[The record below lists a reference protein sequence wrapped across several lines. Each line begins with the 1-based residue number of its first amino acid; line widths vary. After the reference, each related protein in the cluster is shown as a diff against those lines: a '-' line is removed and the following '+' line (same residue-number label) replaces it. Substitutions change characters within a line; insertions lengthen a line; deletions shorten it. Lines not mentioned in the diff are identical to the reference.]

1 MWAFLYL
8 KESQM
13 KLIENWQQA
22 WKLKSVQV
30 GAASAFF
37 YALILLSE
45 QFLGV
50 WNVIPQELKNKIPE
64 NVAEWVGIFVGV
76 AMVLARLK
84 KQPEL
89 HNVNQFVTV
98 TAGHS
103 NTDPGAVNG
112 KYKEAELVSQFR
124 NAVAY
129 YLREAGIQYK
139 TDGVGTTNQNLNAA
153 IKLIKGSS
161 VAVEFHMNAATSK
174 QANGIETIALPKDKK
189 LAQDLSK
196 AVADAFGSRLRGDN
210 GWIDQSKSARGRL
223 AYVDAGGLIVEL
235 GFISNEEEL
244 FQFNARYWSAA
255 KAVAKVLIEYE
266 ASK

>member
-1 MWAFLYL
+1 
-8 KESQM
+8 M

-22 WKLKSVQV
+22 WKLKSVQM

-64 NVAEWVGIFVGV
+64 NVTEWVGMFVGV

-89 HNVNQFVTV
+89 HNVNQFVAV

-112 KYKEAELVSQFR
+112 KYKEADLVTNFR
-124 NAVAY
+124 NAVAF

-139 TDGVGTTNQNLNAA
+139 TDGVGALNQDLNSA

-161 VAVEFHMNAATSK
+161 VAVEFHMNAASNK
-174 QANGIETIALPKDKK
+174 SASGIETIALPKDKK

-196 AVADAFGSRLRGDN
+196 AVADVFGSRLRGDN
-210 GWIDQSKSARGRL
+210 GWIDQSQSARGKL
-223 AYVDAGGLIVEL
+223 GFISNGGLIVEL
-235 GFISNEEEL
+235 GFISNEAEL
-244 FQFNARYWSAA
+244 AQFNAKYWTAA
-255 KAVAKVLIEYE
+255 KAVAMILIKHEK
-266 ASK
+266 A

>member
-1 MWAFLYL
+1 
-8 KESQM
+8 M
-13 KLIENWQQA
+13 KLIDNWKQA

-30 GAASAFF
+30 GAISAFF
-37 YALILLSE
+37 YALILFSE
-45 QFLGV
+45 QFLNV
-50 WNVIPQELKNKIPE
+50 WAVIPQELKNKIPE

-89 HNVNQFVTV
+89 HEVNQFVTV

-103 NTDPGAVNG
+103 NKDPGAVNG
-112 KYKEAELVSQFR
+112 KFKEAELVSQFR

-139 TDGVGTTNQNLNAA
+139 TDGVSILNQDLNAA

-161 VAVEFHMNAATSK
+161 VAVEFHMNAAASK
-174 QANGIETIALPKDKK
+174 QANGVETIALPKDKK

-210 GWIDQSKSARGRL
+210 GWIDQSQSARGKL
-223 AYVDAGGLIVEL
+223 GFISNGGLIVEL

-266 ASK
+266 KRN

>member
-1 MWAFLYL
+1 
-8 KESQM
+8 M

-30 GAASAFF
+30 GAISAFF

-89 HNVNQFVTV
+89 HEVNQFVTV

-112 KYKEAELVSQFR
+112 KFKEAELVSQFR

-129 YLREAGIQYK
+129 YLREADIQYK
-139 TDGVGTTNQNLNAA
+139 TDGVGALNQDLNAA

-196 AVADAFGSRLRGDN
+196 AVAGVFGSRLRGDD
-210 GWIDQSKSARGRL
+210 GWIDQSQSARGKL
-223 AYVDAGGLIVEL
+223 GFISNGGLIVEL
-235 GFISNEEEL
+235 GFISNETEL
-244 FQFNARYWSAA
+244 AQFNARYWTAA
-255 KAVAKVLIEYE
+255 KAVAMVLIKH
-266 ASK
+266 SK

>member
-1 MWAFLYL
+1 
-8 KESQM
+8 M
-13 KLIENWQQA
+13 KLIDNWKQA

-30 GAASAFF
+30 GAISTFF
-37 YALILLSE
+37 YALILFSE
-45 QFLGV
+45 QFVQV
-50 WNVIPQELKNKIPE
+50 WNIIPQDLKAYIPAQWQE
-64 NVAEWVGIFVGV
+64 YVGCFVGV

-89 HNVNQFVTV
+89 HSDIQPFVTV

-103 NTDPGAVNG
+103 NKDPGAVNG
-112 KYKEAELVSQFR
+112 KFKEAELVSQFR

-139 TDGVGTTNQNLNAA
+139 TDGVGTLNQDLNAA

-174 QANGIETIALPKDKK
+174 QANGVETIALPKDKK

-196 AVADAFGSRLRGDN
+196 AVADAFGSRLRGDK
-210 GWIDQSKSARGRL
+210 GWIDQSQSARGKL
-223 AYVDAGGLIVEL
+223 GFISNGGLIVEL
-235 GFISNEEEL
+235 GFISNEAEL
-244 FQFNARYWSAA
+244 AQFNAKYWSAA
-255 KAVAKVLIEYE
+255 KAVAMVLIKY
-266 ASK
+266 SK

>member
-1 MWAFLYL
+1 
-8 KESQM
+8 M
-13 KLIENWQQA
+13 KLIDNWKQA

-30 GAASAFF
+30 GAISAFF
-37 YALILLSE
+37 YALILFSE
-45 QFLGV
+45 QFLNV
-50 WNVIPQELKNKIPE
+50 WAVIPQELKNKIPE

-89 HNVNQFVTV
+89 HEVNQFVTV

-103 NTDPGAVNG
+103 NKDPGAVNG
-112 KYKEAELVSQFR
+112 KFKEAELVSQFR

-139 TDGVGTTNQNLNAA
+139 TDGVGILSQDLNAA

-174 QANGIETIALPKDKK
+174 QANGVETIALPKDKK

-210 GWIDQSKSARGRL
+210 GWIDQSQSARGKL
-223 AYVDAGGLIVEL
+223 GFISNGGLIVEL

-255 KAVAKVLIEYE
+255 KAVAMILIKHEK
-266 ASK
+266 ALK

>member
-1 MWAFLYL
+1 
-8 KESQM
+8 M
-13 KLIENWQQA
+13 KLIDNWKQA

-30 GAASAFF
+30 GAISAFF
-37 YALILLSE
+37 YALILFSE
-45 QFLGV
+45 QFLNV
-50 WNVIPQELKNKIPE
+50 WAVIPQELKNKIPE

-139 TDGVGTTNQNLNAA
+139 TDGVGILNQDLNAA

-161 VAVEFHMNAATSK
+161 VAVEFHMNAAASK

-210 GWIDQSKSARGRL
+210 GWIDQSQSARGKL
-223 AYVDAGGLIVEL
+223 GFISNGGLIVEL

>member
-1 MWAFLYL
+1 
-8 KESQM
+8 M
-13 KLIENWQQA
+13 KLIDNWKQA

-30 GAASAFF
+30 GALSAFF
-37 YALILLSE
+37 YALILFSE
-45 QFLGV
+45 QFLNV
-50 WNVIPQELKNKIPE
+50 WAVIPQELKNKIPE

-103 NTDPGAVNG
+103 NKDPGAVNG
-112 KYKEAELVSQFR
+112 KFKEAELVSQFR

-139 TDGVGTTNQNLNAA
+139 TDGVGILNQDLNAA

-210 GWIDQSKSARGRL
+210 GWIDQSQSARGKL
-223 AYVDAGGLIVEL
+223 GFISNGGLILEL

-255 KAVAKVLIEYE
+255 KAVAKVLIDYE
-266 ASK
+266 KGIK

>member
-1 MWAFLYL
+1 
-8 KESQM
+8 M
-13 KLIENWQQA
+13 KLIDNWKQA

-30 GAASAFF
+30 GALSAFF
-37 YALILLSE
+37 YALILFSE
-45 QFLGV
+45 QFLNV
-50 WNVIPQELKNKIPE
+50 WAVIPQELKNKIPE

-103 NTDPGAVNG
+103 NKDPGAVNG
-112 KYKEAELVSQFR
+112 KFKEAELVSQFR

-139 TDGVGTTNQNLNAA
+139 TDGVGILNQDLNAA

-174 QANGIETIALPKDKK
+174 QTNGIETIALPKDKK

-196 AVADAFGSRLRGDN
+196 AVADVFGSRLRGDN
-210 GWIDQSKSARGRL
+210 GWIDQSQSARGKL
-223 AYVDAGGLIVEL
+223 GFISNGGLIVEL

-266 ASK
+266 SSK

>member
-1 MWAFLYL
+1 
-8 KESQM
+8 M
-13 KLIENWQQA
+13 KLIDNWKQA

-30 GAASAFF
+30 GAISAFF
-37 YALILLSE
+37 YALILFSE
-45 QFLGV
+45 QFLNV
-50 WNVIPQELKNKIPE
+50 WAVIPQELKNKIPE

-103 NTDPGAVNG
+103 NKDPGAVNG
-112 KYKEAELVSQFR
+112 KFKEAELVSQFR

-139 TDGVGTTNQNLNAA
+139 TDGVGILNQDLNAA

-210 GWIDQSKSARGRL
+210 GWIDQSQSARGKL
-223 AYVDAGGLIVEL
+223 GFISNGGLIVEL

-255 KAVAKVLIEYE
+255 KAVAMILIKHEK
-266 ASK
+266 ALT

>member
-1 MWAFLYL
+1 
-8 KESQM
+8 M

-30 GAASAFF
+30 GAISAFF
-37 YALILLSE
+37 YALILFSE
-45 QFLGV
+45 QFLSV
-50 WNVIPQELKNKIPE
+50 WAVIPQELKNKIPE

-89 HNVNQFVTV
+89 HEVNQFVTV

-103 NTDPGAVNG
+103 NKDPGAVNG
-112 KYKEAELVSQFR
+112 KFKEAELVSQFR

-139 TDGVGTTNQNLNAA
+139 TDGVGILNQDLNAA

-210 GWIDQSKSARGRL
+210 GWIDQSQSARGKL
-223 AYVDAGGLIVEL
+223 GFISNGGLIVEL

-255 KAVAKVLIEYE
+255 KAVAMILIKHEK
-266 ASK
+266 ALK